1 MGNEI
6 FSKEQMAHL
15 PLFFNGIIEK
25 ELMLPEK
32 DSNDL
37 LLSDQTESYAI
48 IERPSKRISC
58 IIDFSKID
66 DYGQK

>member
-1 MGNEI
+1 MENKI
-6 FSKEQMAHL
+6 FSKEQLTHL
-15 PLFFNGIIEK
+15 PLFFNSIIEK
-25 ELMLPEK
+25 ELMLPEENG
-32 DSNDL
+32 SDL

>member
-1 MGNEI
+1 MGNKI

-48 IERPSKRISC
+48 IERPSKRISS

>member
-1 MGNEI
+1 MENKI
-6 FSKEQMAHL
+6 FSKEQLTHL
-15 PLFFNGIIEK
+15 PLFFNCIIEK
-25 ELMLPEK
+25 ELMLPEENR
-32 DSNDL
+32 SDL